1 MAAGRRQ
8 DCIAMVGKWLRPQ
21 AAPMAS
27 ARCQRVDAITPA
39 AIAASD
45 ARSLSTAQLA
55 SSCNPRRASRFLTA
69 RHPGSVEHPLF
80 SRSRAAIAPT
90 RLPAMQTT
98 AALRTVQL
106 PARSAV
112 RTACSSKRAAVR
124 CAQTAPASLG
134 PGRRWR
140 QGTGRRQWR
149 RSAVQELL
157 ALMLCGVGSTRAW
170 LVLCPQEPAT
180 AALGDSPL
188 HSKPL
193 LRPAHG
199 QHTPRSPSVNPAGLQ
214 AQVLRAAAR
223 AAAAAGGSGA
233 AGC

>member
-1 MAAGRRQ
+1 
-8 DCIAMVGKWLRPQ
+8 MVPILMQSR
-21 AAPMAS
+21 ARLSIS
-27 ARCQRVDAITPA
+27 A
-39 AIAASD
+39 
-45 ARSLSTAQLA
+45 
-55 SSCNPRRASRFLTA
+55 A
-69 RHPGSVEHPLF
+69 RHPGSAEHPLV
-80 SRSRAAIAPT
+80 SRSRTAIAPT
-90 RLPAMQTT
+90 RPPAMQTT

-112 RTACSSKRAAVR
+112 RTACSSKREAVR

-180 AALGDSPL
+180 CIGRLALAFKATPAPST
-188 HSKPL
+188 
-193 LRPAHG
+193 RPAHASLSICQPG
-199 QHTPRSPSVNPAGLQ
+199 RPSSAGASRSSARSSSGRRRRGSMLLSLPR
-214 AQVLRAAAR
+214 RR
-223 AAAAAGGSGA
+223 RWR
-233 AGC
+233 